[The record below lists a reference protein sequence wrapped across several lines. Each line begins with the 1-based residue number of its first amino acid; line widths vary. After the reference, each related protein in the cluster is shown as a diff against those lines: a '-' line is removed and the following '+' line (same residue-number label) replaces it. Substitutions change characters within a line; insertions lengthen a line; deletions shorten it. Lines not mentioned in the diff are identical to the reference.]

1 MDKYDAELGWQ
12 SLGKVALK
20 SKTPHW
26 KKSLSLKELL
36 IHIFGW
42 LSHHLHHC
50 IMPVEAWLPNRWIQ
64 DISEHTVP
72 LSQFKK
78 PIRNCCIQDFHNT
91 QSYSLSEERKAYSD
105 YHTQSY
111 SLSKSERHTAIMAT
125 AGNFLSLTH
134 ASTALHSV
142 HVCVSNPQNA
152 SHLSIGKMPHTS
164 VRWHVSNFKM
174 VLNESRANYQ
184 GMFHNGGPFGADCI

>member
-1 MDKYDAELGWQ
+1 MDKHDAELGWQ

-20 SKTPHW
+20 SKISHW

-50 IMPVEAWLPNRWIQ
+50 IMPVEAWLPHRWIQ

-78 PIRNCCIQDFHNT
+78 PIGNCCIQDLHNT
-91 QSYSLSEERKAYSD
+91 QSYSLSEDRKACSNYRHSRQFLEFD
-105 YHTQSY
+105 SCLHCPPLCACVCLQST
-111 SLSKSERHTAIMAT
+111 KC
-125 AGNFLSLTH
+125 LTPKH
-134 ASTALHSV
+134 RKD
-142 HVCVSNPQNA
+142 A
-152 SHLSIGKMPHTS
+152 SHL
-164 VRWHVSNFKM
+164 
-174 VLNESRANYQ
+174 
-184 GMFHNGGPFGADCI
+184 GALTRL

>member
-1 MDKYDAELGWQ
+1 MDKHDTELGWQ

-20 SKTPHW
+20 SKTSHW
-26 KKSLSLKELL
+26 KKSSSLKELL

-91 QSYSLSEERKAYSD
+91 QSYYLSEERKAYSD
-105 YHTQSY
+105 YHTQSH
-111 SLSKSERHTAIMAT
+111 SLSEEWKTYSNYEPQQAISWVSFMPP
-125 AGNFLSLTH
+125 LP
-134 ASTALHSV
+134 STLIMSMSPIH
-142 HVCVSNPQNA
+142 
-152 SHLSIGKMPHTS
+152 KMPHT
-164 VRWHVSNFKM
+164 
-174 VLNESRANYQ
+174 
-184 GMFHNGGPFGADCI
+184 

>member
-1 MDKYDAELGWQ
+1 MDKHDAELGWQ

-26 KKSLSLKELL
+26 KKSLSLNELL

-91 QSYSLSEERKAYSD
+91 QSYSLSEDRKAYSN

-111 SLSKSERHTAIMAT
+111 SLSKEWKTYSNYRHSRQ
-125 AGNFLSLTH
+125 FLEFDSCLHCPPLCACVCLQSTKCLTPKH
-134 ASTALHSV
+134 RKD
-142 HVCVSNPQNA
+142 A
-152 SHLSIGKMPHTS
+152 SHL
-164 VRWHVSNFKM
+164 
-174 VLNESRANYQ
+174 
-184 GMFHNGGPFGADCI
+184 GALTRL